1 MSGCPKSGGCPIAA
15 TPFFLSF
22 FFLFVVVLNFFF
34 IVLVLYIYIFIN
46 SDMCHYFIGVDVVLN
61 GIRQIF

>member
-15 TPFFLSF
+15 TPFFLFSF
-22 FFLFVVVLNFFF
+22 CFKFFF